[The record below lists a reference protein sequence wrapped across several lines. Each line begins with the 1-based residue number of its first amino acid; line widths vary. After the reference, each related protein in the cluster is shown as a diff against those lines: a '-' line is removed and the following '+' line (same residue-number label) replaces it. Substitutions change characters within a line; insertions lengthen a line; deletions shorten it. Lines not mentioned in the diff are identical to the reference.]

1 MRLLEGLRVV
11 DLSGEPAQIAGR
23 ILGDLGAEVVLVEP
37 RSGCQLRSRPPFVGA
52 SGLSLRFA
60 AWAAGKV
67 SVVAPGAGPGTDKD
81 TGTEGS
87 VPTGPTS
94 EELAGLFRHADVV
107 IAMPGWPGSTPVDD
121 EWRKLARDA
130 VWVDVT
136 PFGARGPRSAW
147 RASDIGVMA
156 STGNMYATGDPDRA
170 PVTCSEPASFA
181 HVGPEVVLA
190 ALTALASGLPQ
201 HVDVSMQEVV
211 MVASMCAPARAFRSG
226 SSGRR
231 SGASIGRTKEI
242 WLCKDGYVSFGLRGG
257 RARAASLELIT
268 RLVSEAGLGT
278 PALVE
283 RDWSNYNHNAVSDAE
298 LRAIEAPIGA
308 YFMTKTMAELYEIAC
323 ETNLMLAPACS
334 PREICESAQLE
345 FRSFFA
351 PLAGA
356 RKAPRD
362 FIVMHEPGF
371 TQPSS
376 AVGGDGAGRTELT
389 PGGRRG
395 VWSREEAS
403 PGPVPDLGAGPMP
416 EWARGSGKCLS
427 WRSGGTGE
435 KRSARAGHAGMPD
448 ASAGG
453 AWEGTRIVE
462 LGSGAAGPIATR
474 YFVENGAT
482 VVRIESRT
490 RPDFLRTYAA
500 DPSSG
505 HGLDGSDMFDGLNA
519 GKLSVTLNLKHPEG
533 NELARKLIGWADA
546 VAENFAPRAMRSL
559 GLDYDS
565 LVSTKPDLVML
576 STCLQGQTGPHRDYP
591 GFGGQGAAL
600 SGYNFLTGWPDRE
613 PLGPAGTITD
623 SLAPRFSAAALA
635 AALMWR
641 RWTGKGVRLDLS
653 QVEAAVYSLSPWIM
667 DYSCNGHISS
677 RAGNRSAVTAPHGVF
692 RCRGVDRWIAIATW
706 SDEEWLRLREIMGIS
721 DESFDRLD
729 DRMARTAEL
738 EALIS
743 SWTEDRD
750 RDEVAELLQASGIEA
765 VPVQDFVD
773 VLSDPQLSFRGHFVE
788 MVHPVMGKGVY
799 ERNGFRLSC
808 SEAGYSRTGPTL
820 GQDTAYVL
828 GDILGLSASEQARL
842 EAQGALE

>member
-1 MRLLEGLRVV
+1 MRLLDGLRVV
-11 DLSGEPAQIAGR
+11 DLSGEPAQMAGR
-23 ILGDLGAEVVLVEP
+23 VLADLGASVVLVEP
-37 RSGCQLRSRPPFVGA
+37 PSGHQLRSIPPLGGGD
-52 SGLSLRFA
+52 GLSLRFA

-67 SVVAPGAGPGTDKD
+67 SVVASDEDLG
-81 TGTEGS
+81 
-87 VPTGPTS
+87 
-94 EELAGLFRHADVV
+94 LAGAMSADELCGLFHHADMV
-107 IAMPGWPGSTPVDD
+107 IATPGWPGTLPI
-121 EWRKLARDA
+121 EARWRELASDA

-136 PFGARGPRSAW
+136 PFGADGPRSAW

-181 HVGPEVVLA
+181 HTGPEVVVA
-190 ALTALASGLPQ
+190 ALTALASGVPQ

-211 MVASMCAPARAFRSG
+211 MVASMCAPARAFKSG

-231 SGASIGRTKEI
+231 SGSSVGRTKEI

-257 RARAASLELIT
+257 RARTASLELIT

-283 RDWSNYNHNAVSDAE
+283 RDWSSYNHNTVSDAE

-308 YFMTKTMAELYEIAC
+308 YFLTKTMAELYEIAC
-323 ETNLMLAPACS
+323 ETNLMLAPAFS
-334 PREICESAQLE
+334 SREICESAQLAA
-345 FRSFFA
+345 RSFFA
-351 PLAGA
+351 PIGA
-356 RKAPRD
+356 AAKAPRH
-362 FIVMHEPGF
+362 FVVMHE
-371 TQPSS
+371 
-376 AVGGDGAGRTELT
+376 AGE
-389 PGGRRG
+389 P
-395 VWSREEAS
+395 
-403 PGPVPDLGAGPMP
+403 PGPVPDLGAGPVP
-416 EWARGSGKCLS
+416 EWAGGSGPRVV
-427 WRSGGTGE
+427 WRSGAGGSPE
-435 KRSARAGHAGMPD
+435 ARAGM
-448 ASAGG
+448 
-453 AWEGTRIVE
+453 AWQGTCIVE

-490 RPDFLRTYAA
+490 KPDFLRTYAA

-505 HGLDGSDMFDGLNA
+505 YGLDGSDMFDGLNV

-533 NELARKLIGWADA
+533 RELARRLISRADA

-565 LVSTKPDLVML
+565 LVPSKPDLVML

-613 PLGPAGTITD
+613 PVGPAGTITD

-641 RWTGKGVRLDLS
+641 RWTGKGVHLDLS

-667 DYSCNGHISS
+667 DHSCNGRSSS
-677 RAGNRSAVTAPHGVF
+677 RRGNRSERTAPHGVF
-692 RCRGVDRWIAIATW
+692 GCRGVDRWVAIATW
-706 SDEEWLRLREIMGIS
+706 SDEEWLRLREIMGVS
-721 DESFDRLD
+721 DRSFDRLE
-729 DRMARTAEL
+729 DRMSRTAAL

-743 SWTEDRD
+743 SWTQERD
-750 RDEVAELLQASGIEA
+750 SQEIAELLQSAGIEA
-765 VPVQDFVD
+765 VPVQDFAD
-773 VLSDPQLSFRGHFVE
+773 VLSDPQLLFRGHFVE
-788 MVHPVMGKGVY
+788 MVHPVVGKGVY
-799 ERNGFRLSC
+799 ERNGFRLSR
-808 SEAGYSRTGPTL
+808 SAAGYSRTGPTL

-828 GDILGLSASEQARL
+828 GEMLGLSLSEQARL